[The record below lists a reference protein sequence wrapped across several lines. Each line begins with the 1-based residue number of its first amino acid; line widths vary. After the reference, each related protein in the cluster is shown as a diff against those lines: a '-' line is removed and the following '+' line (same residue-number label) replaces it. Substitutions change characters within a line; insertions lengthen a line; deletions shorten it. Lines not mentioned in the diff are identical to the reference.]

1 MCYNEQRIVIWYKSS
16 CHYALKELIYTY
28 EHKEDEKMSAGKV
41 YDLEYKNQAIKL
53 VNEIGQAKAAV
64 GLGIPKSTGVSVY
77 DNISILFLQ
86 NAKKC

>member
-1 MCYNEQRIVIWYKSS
+1 
-16 CHYALKELIYTY
+16 
-28 EHKEDEKMSAGKV
+28 MSAGKV

-53 VNEIGQAKAAV
+53 VNEIGQAKDAV

-86 NAKKC
+86 I